1 MAFRDSDISVPRRTD
16 EAKRKFDNIEHF
28 CSKSGMVG
36 PAAASQ
42 VLRRQTMGARTNA
55 EEQEENMIP
64 EYLRIFPNE
73 SEIERD
79 IQLKNLLGRQVQHPW
94 LYSSRIHHN
103 VFKAGFRPHI
113 LKFSLI
119 CNRILKF
126 SLICNRLADHGSLD
140 ELYLRERLLLSPK
153 LIKILC

>member
-1 MAFRDSDISVPRRTD
+1 
-16 EAKRKFDNIEHF
+16 
-28 CSKSGMVG
+28 MVG

-42 VLRRQTMGARTNA
+42 VLRRQTMGAQTNA
-55 EEQEENMIP
+55 EEHEENMIP

-103 VFKAGFRPHI
+103 VFNAGFRPH
-113 LKFSLI
+113 
-119 CNRILKF
+119 ILKF